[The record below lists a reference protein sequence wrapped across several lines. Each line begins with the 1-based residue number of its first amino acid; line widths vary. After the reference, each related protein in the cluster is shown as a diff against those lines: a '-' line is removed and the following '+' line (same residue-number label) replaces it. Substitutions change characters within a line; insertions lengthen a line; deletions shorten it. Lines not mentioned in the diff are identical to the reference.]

1 MAMSLNDNEFGSSTR
16 VSIFKTIVILVLGIY
31 IVRLGYLQII
41 RGNVYRLKTDIQ
53 AIKQIVI
60 DPFRGNI
67 FDRNGE
73 MIVHNSPS
81 FSISITPN
89 EFKLETIPLL
99 SKILSVDSMSIVN
112 FYEESKKLSRVK
124 PNKIYRDADFQTI
137 SLIEE
142 NHEFLPGVDISV
154 ESKRLYTIDGN
165 MSHVLGYSREISS
178 KQIKTMGDYYSPGD
192 IVGYAGIEKTYENF
206 LRGTKGVQFVAVNST
221 GQKVSSFLEG
231 KNDITAEEGF
241 DLRLGIDKPLQELA
255 EKLLDGKRGGI
266 VALDPNSGEIL
277 CMVSKPDYDI
287 RQFSGRTKSNL
298 FSQLLV
304 NKDKPLFNRAT
315 QTNYP
320 PGSTWKMLMGLAAL
334 NEGII
339 NPNTTI
345 NCPGYYEFGGRSWKC
360 HVAHGSTNI
369 KKAIHVSCN
378 VFFNKLGPQLGIK
391 NFEKYGKMFGFG
403 VKTFIDIPEDT
414 KGKLPTELFYK
425 KQRLSDGE
433 IRGRLVNL
441 GIGQGE
447 LGVSPLQMAVYCSA
461 LANKGTIYQ
470 PHMVRSIY
478 NRKTHQLQDVEL
490 AYRMLPSFKTE
501 YWDAI
506 HNGMYDVVNTP
517 GGTGLGA
524 KVSGIDVC
532 GKTGTAQNPHGEDH
546 AWFICFA
553 PKVNPK
559 IAICILVENAGF
571 GGTISAPIAQR
582 LLTKFFFP
590 HQKDSTEIKSPAIT
604 SAVPEKKI
612 AKNIAKTNKTLAV
625 NPR

>member
-1 MAMSLNDNEFGSSTR
+1 M
-16 VSIFKTIVILVLGIY
+16 
-31 IVRLGYLQII
+31 Q
-41 RGNVYRLKTDIQ
+41 
-53 AIKQIVI
+53 
-60 DPFRGNI
+60 
-67 FDRNGE
+67 
-73 MIVHNSPS
+73 
-81 FSISITPN
+81 
-89 EFKLETIPLL
+89 
-99 SKILSVDSMSIVN
+99 
-112 FYEESKKLSRVK
+112 
-124 PNKIYRDADFQTI
+124 
-137 SLIEE
+137 
-142 NHEFLPGVDISV
+142 
-154 ESKRLYTIDGN
+154 
-165 MSHVLGYSREISS
+165 
-178 KQIKTMGDYYSPGD
+178 
-192 IVGYAGIEKTYENF
+192 
-206 LRGTKGVQFVAVNST
+206 
-221 GQKVSSFLEG
+221 
-231 KNDITAEEGF
+231 
-241 DLRLGIDKPLQELA
+241 
-255 EKLLDGKRGGI
+255 
-266 VALDPNSGEIL
+266 
-277 CMVSKPDYDI
+277 C
-287 RQFSGRTKSNL
+287 
-298 FSQLLV
+298 
-304 NKDKPLFNRAT
+304 
-315 QTNYP
+315 
-320 PGSTWKMLMGLAAL
+320 
-334 NEGII
+334 
-339 NPNTTI
+339 
-345 NCPGYYEFGGRSWKC
+345 
-360 HVAHGSTNI
+360 
-369 KKAIHVSCN
+369 
-378 VFFNKLGPQLGIK
+378 FFNKLGPQLGIK

-461 LANKGTIYQ
+461 LANRGTIYQ

-524 KVSGIDVC
+524 KVPGIDVC

-559 IAICILVENAGF
+559 IAICILVENAGY

-582 LLTKFFFP
+582 LLTKFFF
-590 HQKDSTEIKSPAIT
+590 HIKKIQLRLNLQLSLRLLQK
-604 SAVPEKKI
+604 KKI

>member
-31 IVRLGYLQII
+31 IVSLGYLQII

-89 EFKLETIPLL
+89 EFKLESIPLL

-165 MSHVLGYSREISS
+165 MSHILGYSREISS

-304 NKDKPLFNRAT
+304 NKDKHLFNRAT

-360 HVAHGSTNI
+360 HGAHGSTNI

-461 LANKGTIYQ
+461 LANRGTIYQ

-524 KVSGIDVC
+524 KVPGIDVC
-532 GKTGTAQNPHGEDH
+532 GKTGTAQNPHGQDH
-546 AWFICFA
+546 SWFICFA

-559 IAICILVENAGF
+559 IAICILVENAGY

-604 SAVPEKKI
+604 SAVTEKKI